1 MIKVAATHEA
11 RSHVLEL
18 ASVFRARVVDV
29 APDSLTIEITGA
41 EDKIDGLLEVLRPY
55 GVLEMVRTGI
65 VAMRRGKSSAAGS
78 TSSTDED
85 VAEEDV
91 SHSV

>member
-1 MIKVAATHEA
+1 
-11 RSHVLEL
+11 
-18 ASVFRARVVDV
+18 
-29 APDSLTIEITGA
+29 
-41 EDKIDGLLEVLRPY
+41 
-55 GVLEMVRTGI
+55 VRTGI

-78 TSSTDED
+78 TSGTDED